1 MDMTKQL
8 PDTFMFS
15 CITEI
20 WVVVEENLLS
30 FQPDFPLITQEFE
43 CGSFL
48 ELLTPVQPN
57 VIMVSIYQQ
66 DGSIKSPNEFQH
78 LLLWDLT
85 AKVSKVE
92 DNPIFWDSLIPVPYQ
107 GLIHSFYIRESGSVL
122 DYPCAVKMGV
132 SCEEGVV
139 RSEGGEKGCLVWVKQ
154 WD

>member
-1 MDMTKQL
+1 
-8 PDTFMFS
+8 MFS

-48 ELLTPVQPN
+48 EPLTPVQPN

-66 DGSIKSPNEFQH
+66 DGSMKPPYEFQH

-85 AKVSKVE
+85 AKVTKVE
-92 DNPIFWDSLIPVPYQ
+92 NNPIFWDSLIPVPDQ
-107 GLIHSFYIRESGSVL
+107 GLIHTFNIRESGSVL
-122 DYPCAVKMGV
+122 DNPCAVKMGV
-132 SCEEGVV
+132 SCEKGVV
-139 RSEGGEKGCLVWVKQ
+139 RGEGWEKVYLVWVE
-154 WD
+154 